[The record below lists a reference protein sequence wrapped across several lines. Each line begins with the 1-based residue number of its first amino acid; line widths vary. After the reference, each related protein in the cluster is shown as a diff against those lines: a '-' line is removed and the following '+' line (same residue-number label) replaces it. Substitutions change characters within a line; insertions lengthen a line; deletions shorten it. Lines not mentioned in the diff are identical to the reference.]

1 MKLVSATREVAGTDP
16 ATEIITLSRRH
27 AAFLETVAQGINPD
41 MPEVFG
47 WPHAIRTILDHIEAS
62 GIDLTEASNEGEIAR
77 LAAAELRARSRRRTV
92 T

>member
-1 MKLVSATREVAGTDP
+1 MKLVSAKREVAGTDP

-27 AAFLETVAQGINPD
+27 AAYLDHVSHGINPE

-47 WPHAIRTILDHIEAS
+47 WPHAIRTILDRIEAS
-62 GIDLTEASNEGEIAR
+62 GIDLTEASNEREIAR
-77 LAAAELRARSRRRTV
+77 LAAAELRSQSRRRTV